1 MSQMLNTGVRW
12 TTQDVELLPE
22 KEGTRY
28 EILESVK
35 AKRVASLCLRKLVT
49 VWDFSF

>member
-22 KEGTRY
+22 NEGTRY
-28 EILESVK
+28 EIVLAV
-35 AKRVASLCLRKLVT
+35 L
-49 VWDFSF
+49 